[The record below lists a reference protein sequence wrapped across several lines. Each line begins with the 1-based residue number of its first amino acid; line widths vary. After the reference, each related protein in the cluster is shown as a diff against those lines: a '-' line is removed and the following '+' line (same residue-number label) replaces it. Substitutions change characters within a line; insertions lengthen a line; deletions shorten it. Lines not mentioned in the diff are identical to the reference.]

1 MGVLRI
7 VQGKAVTHPFGD
19 PTLEA
24 ADELTYRRLVVET
37 AITALETNVAEP
49 TVFEVGDRTA
59 AVG

>member
-24 ADELTYRRLVVET
+24 TDELTYRRMVLET

-49 TVFEVGDRTA
+49 TVFDVEGVS
-59 AVG
+59 